1 MSSRKSASVSHEN
14 DIIFINEAV
23 SNTTNTNSKWK
34 DAESSMY
41 EPSRQ
46 VDTSDTATTY
56 SIDSS
61 TDNSNTDYLQA
72 FAEQLIK
79 DLEAGSIS
87 TQIVNVP
94 HSYIS
99 EALRVFTW
107 KLHEES
113 KDPFQWGISV
123 VLNRNRRYV
132 MLRERV

>member
-14 DIIFINEAV
+14 DIIFISEAV

-41 EPSRQ
+41 GPSRQ

-61 TDNSNTDYLQA
+61 TDNPNTDYLQA

-79 DLEAGSIS
+79 DLETGSIS

-99 EALRVFTW
+99 EALRIFTW

-123 VLNRNRRYV
+123 VLNRTRRYV